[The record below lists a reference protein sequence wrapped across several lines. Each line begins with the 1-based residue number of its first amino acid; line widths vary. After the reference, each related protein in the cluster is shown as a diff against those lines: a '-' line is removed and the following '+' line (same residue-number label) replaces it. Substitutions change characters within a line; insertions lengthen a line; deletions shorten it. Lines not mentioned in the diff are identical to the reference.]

1 MKCRPAL
8 YFKVELKIPKLK
20 SSFKK
25 ERTNTS
31 IEISSRTN
39 INTFTMHIFS
49 EPVFVY
55 NFYSML
61 CPLKNDGN
69 KPSPSFQYKDNYYI
83 ECNVCIFWECVYLYF
98 SKNDK

>member
-8 YFKVELKIPKLK
+8 YFKVELKITKLK
-20 SSFKK
+20 TSFKK

-39 INTFTMHIFS
+39 INAFTIQTFS
-49 EPVFVY
+49 EPVHVY
-55 NFYSML
+55 TFYSML

-69 KPSPSFQYKDNYYI
+69 KARLEFQYKDNYY
-83 ECNVCIFWECVYLYF
+83 
-98 SKNDK
+98 